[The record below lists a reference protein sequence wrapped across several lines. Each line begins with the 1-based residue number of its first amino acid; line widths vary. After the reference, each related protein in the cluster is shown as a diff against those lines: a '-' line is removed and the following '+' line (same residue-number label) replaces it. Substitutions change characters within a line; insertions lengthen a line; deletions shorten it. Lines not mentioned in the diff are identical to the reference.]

1 MIKTTI
7 VGFGDSISNGYGVN
21 KAHSYINRLEKYI
34 PSYYPS
40 IYWNIVNSSKN
51 GVTTREALQTIE
63 TSVLVHQP
71 NMVFVQFGTND
82 CANNNKYRSLEEFE
96 DNLTNIINKIIEHN
110 NRTGLNNCTPIP
122 ILITP
127 SPVNEDIAKPLRN
140 NSRLNQYVHII
151 KTLAKDYNCPLID
164 FYNKVLCQD
173 NYERYISDD
182 GVHLN
187 EDGYDL
193 LFDTVFAEFTKY
205 INFQG
210 VLKERIICKE
220 GK

>member
-7 VGFGDSISNGYGVN
+7 VGYGDSISNGFGVS

-40 IYWNIVNSSKN
+40 ISWNIIDSSKN
-51 GVTTREALQTIE
+51 GFTTREALLSIE
-63 TSVLVHQP
+63 SSVLAYRP
-71 NMVFVQFGTND
+71 NVIFVQFGTND
-82 CANNNKYRSLEEFE
+82 CANDNKYRPLEEFE
-96 DNLTNIINKIIEHN
+96 NNLRNILEKILDHN

-122 ILITP
+122 VMITP
-127 SPVNEDIAKPLRN
+127 PPVNENITKPLRN

-151 KTLAKDYNCPLID
+151 KTLAKAYNCPLIN
-164 FYNKVLCQD
+164 FYNKVLDQE
-173 NYERYISDD
+173 NYCNFLADD

-187 EDGYDL
+187 EAGYDL
-193 LFDTVFAEFTKY
+193 LFDTVFAEFTKL

-210 VLKERIICKE
+210 VLKERE
-220 GK
+220 MR